1 MISKEQ
7 KLKNEEKLKVFLKEI
22 KKKSNARKNT
32 IAKDRK

>member
-32 IAKDRK
+32 ISKGHK